1 MIHLKGVFNLL
12 SITGALSPRL
22 ALENLSGFHVFALV
36 SSPFQAVDRSSDD
49 SGSRRDSSSDVFC
62 DATKEGLLHFK
73 QLHTEK
79 AKVCTVSV

>member
-1 MIHLKGVFNLL
+1 MHF
-12 SITGALSPRL
+12 RL
-22 ALENLSGFHVFALV
+22 ALENPSGFHVFALV

>member
-22 ALENLSGFHVFALV
+22 ALENPSGFHVFALV